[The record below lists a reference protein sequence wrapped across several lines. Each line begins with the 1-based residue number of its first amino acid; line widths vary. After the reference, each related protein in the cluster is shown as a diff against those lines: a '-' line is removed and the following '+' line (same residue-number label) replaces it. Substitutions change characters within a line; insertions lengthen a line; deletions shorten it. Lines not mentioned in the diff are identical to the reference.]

1 MDKYLQIA
9 KKVFETESNAIKKLS
24 DLLTKDFS
32 KVVNLIYENKGR
44 VVISGM
50 GKSGHIGVKISATL
64 ASTGAPSFFLH
75 PAEAY
80 HGDLGMLTKDD
91 VLIAISN
98 SGETEEILKI
108 IPIIKK
114 MNIKLVALTGNVN
127 SILAKEADY
136 VLNIYVEKE
145 ACPLQLAPM
154 ASTTATLAMGDALAA
169 ALIIRR
175 NFKPENFAFFHPGGS
190 LGKKLLTQVKDIMI
204 KDNLPLIN
212 ENTEFKDILS
222 TITKKKLGVG
232 IVVDELNKL
241 KGIITDGDLRRII
254 EKEKENVFKLK
265 AKDFVSK
272 NPKVINENEM
282 AVKAKEYM
290 LNNKI
295 KELVVLDDNNKIV
308 GIIELY
314 DIENL

>member
-1 MDKYLQIA
+1 MSKYLQIA
-9 KKVFETESNAIKKLS
+9 KNVFEIESNAIKKLS
-24 DLLTKDFS
+24 DLLTEDFS

-64 ASTGAPSFFLH
+64 ASTGTPSFFLH

-114 MNIKLVALTGNVN
+114 MNIKLIALTGNVN
-127 SILAKEADY
+127 STLAKEADY

-265 AKDFVSK
+265 AKDIMTK

-282 AVKAKEYM
+282 AINAKNYM
-290 LNNKI
+290 LENKI
-295 KELVVLDDNNKIV
+295 KELIVVDDNKNII
-308 GIIELY
+308 GIIQLY